1 MGLYLILVIKFPL
14 RDSLAD
20 PRASWPS
27 LVGNDLPWIGFQVVI
42 YFCLFLLYKNSI
54 RQLLPFNLKGPEG
67 LAGNPIHDPWAN
79 RIIVFGWLACCAVLL
94 TSAAAGESHDIFDYV
109 FRGRMMVEYQANPLV
124 DIPKTLSRAHY
135 YLYTAWYKNVD
146 TYGPVWE
153 MTSAGIAAV
162 VHFMSPLFGGMNL
175 NLPSC
180 PDSPEPCRWLVVYL
194 TGYRLLAIIL
204 TGISA
209 ILIARII
216 RPIQPTLVSAAL
228 AAWLWNPLTL
238 MASVVGGHNDFL
250 MLALFIA
257 CLLLLQKGKYF
268 WALLALVLAAHV
280 KLTALIWAPMV
291 FLWMVR
297 SLGWRTAFIQGI
309 RGLAAGLI
317 VSWVLYLPFGGWTS
331 LPQMLNERTLYYANS
346 LWNIVH
352 RLLNDQSGWPVWV
365 AFLLNH
371 HLPTWLSIA
380 GAVYLPLRYFRLFF
394 KQGMQR
400 ISGDGEHHLWTT
412 AAAVSIFYLIVGAF
426 WFQHWYLLWVLAPAV
441 LMVNHSFTLE
451 INPWLGFGALTANFL
466 GGFLLR
472 TFSGSVQQ
480 NLVNL
485 LIVIIIWA
493 PGLVAYL
500 VRRHAG
506 RKLSDIHGHE
516 FR

>member
-1 MGLYLILVIKFPL
+1 M
-14 RDSLAD
+14 
-20 PRASWPS
+20 
-27 LVGNDLPWIGFQVVI
+27 
-42 YFCLFLLYKNSI
+42 
-54 RQLLPFNLKGPEG
+54 RQ
-67 LAGNPIHDPWAN
+67 
-79 RIIVFGWLACCAVLL
+79 
-94 TSAAAGESHDIFDYV
+94 
-109 FRGRMMVEYQANPLV
+109 
-124 DIPKTLSRAHY
+124 
-135 YLYTAWYKNVD
+135 
-146 TYGPVWE
+146 
-153 MTSAGIAAV
+153 
-162 VHFMSPLFGGMNL
+162 
-175 NLPSC
+175 
-180 PDSPEPCRWLVVYL
+180 
-194 TGYRLLAIIL
+194 
-204 TGISA
+204 
-209 ILIARII
+209 
-216 RPIQPTLVSAAL
+216 IQPALVSAAL

-238 MASVVGGHNDFL
+238 MASAVGGHNDFL
-250 MLALFIA
+250 MLALFMA

-297 SLGWRTAFIQGI
+297 SLGWRAAFIQGI

-400 ISGDGEHHLWTT
+400 ISGDGEHRLWKT
-412 AAAVSIFYLIVGAF
+412 ATAVSIFYLIVGAF

-451 INPWLGFGALTANFL
+451 VNPWLGFGALTANFL
-466 GGFLLR
+466 GGFMLR
-472 TFSGSVQQ
+472 AFSGSVQQ
-480 NLVNL
+480 NQVNL

-506 RKLSDIHGHE
+506 RKLNDIHIHE